1 MTRTKATKVAEKF
14 NDLYFLDDMDSVTSS
29 VLPATIEEDSN
40 GDFDVIISTGGRI
53 FSYRVM
59 KIAMRVCSMY
69 HIMLFVLDSS
79 NGLKIYIHS

>member
-1 MTRTKATKVAEKF
+1 MTKNKASKVAEKF
-14 NDLYFLDDMDSVTSS
+14 NALYFLDDMDSITSD
-29 VLPATIEEDSN
+29 VQPAVIEEDSN
-40 GDFDVIISTGGRI
+40 GDFDVIISTEGRI

-69 HIMLFVLDSS
+69 HIMLFVLDSL